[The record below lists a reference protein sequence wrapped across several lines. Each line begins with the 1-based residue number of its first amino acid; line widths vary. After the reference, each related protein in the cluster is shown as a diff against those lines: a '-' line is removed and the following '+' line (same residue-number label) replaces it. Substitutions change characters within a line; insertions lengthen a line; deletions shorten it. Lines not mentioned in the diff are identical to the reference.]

1 MTTVDQRR
9 WTAHWLKSL
18 MRRDETRRVS
28 VYTRRRRAWLW
39 RPALLV
45 GAALLTWQITADMPT
60 PALVWFG
67 IALVLPW
74 VVDC

>member
-1 MTTVDQRR
+1 
-9 WTAHWLKSL
+9 

-39 RPALLV
+39 RPALLM
-45 GAALLTWQITADMPT
+45 GAALLAWQITSAT
-60 PALVWFG
+60 PIPLLIFIG

-74 VVDC
+74 VVDV